1 MSNPT
6 SNSSNSVAMG
16 FTFWAFY
23 IAIMAGCIWA
33 VSTAWEAGWVI
44 GFPIA
49 IAIGTTKIAF
59 FDD

>member
-1 MSNPT
+1 
-6 SNSSNSVAMG
+6 MG